1 MKKTCKGCKERDG
14 CVTLCADIE
23 SDVVQDHI
31 SKNKMESIPPHGWM
45 IDEWNDEGVVWD
57 WQPDKIGPKKLK
69 WLIIELHKLGKKSPE
84 ISYHLSCRGRY
95 IRRIIEEFLASQ
107 VLDGE

>member
-1 MKKTCKGCKERDG
+1 MKKTCKDCNDRDG
-14 CVTLCADIE
+14 CVALCADIE
-23 SDVVQDHI
+23 SDVNQDYVPQ
-31 SKNKMESIPPHGWM
+31 SKQIPLVGNA
-45 IDEWNDEGVVWD
+45 IYYFSDEDIAWD

-69 WLIIELHKLGKKSPE
+69 WLIIELHKQGKKSPE

-107 VLDGE
+107 VFDAE